1 MKITKIGIVAILLL
15 FTGSIQSQQFENV
28 PVNHIV
34 KGEKNMWG
42 GNALAVYDNNVYVV
56 WQETAENSHI
66 SYVSKSIDGG
76 ATFHDGVKIDG
87 DSPQYF
93 ASIAVGDAGTVYVA
107 WTGVD
112 ESTQMPSGVYFA
124 KSTDQAAA
132 FSEPVTL
139 SSTGA
144 FLKFAVYNDH
154 VYVFY
159 MNIKGEGEFGFFLT
173 RSVDGGTTFQPPVEV
188 TDVTISSARFED
200 MNDMFVDDNGV
211 IYCVWNDG
219 RKGTGSDI
227 YFALST
233 DNGQTF
239 GENIPVHAVIDGDE
253 KERFGAS
260 IAVYGSHVY
269 IAWREEGEN
278 ENILIT
284 KSTDGGASFYEEK
297 TIVENSSRTPSITV
311 NSQGDIYIVYPHFDP
326 YPNYPEDYKQGVF
339 ITASNDQ
346 GNTFPVHLF
355 ISDQN
360 ANAKHPSTYVDANDV
375 LHILWADERAG
386 QTDIYFARGT
396 IPIEGTAAPFA
407 LLGPPDG
414 THLILTDPEIMF
426 RLEWEDVL
434 ELGDNDNN
442 FDDNTSVYYHFRA
455 ALDAEF
461 ESGLGDDYFLRSYE
475 EFRAGELGHI
485 FALLQYHTGE
495 VPDNVRIYWT
505 IGAVNE
511 WGTTWSSDTLHMS
524 FEIDNNPP
532 SDAVQLLA
540 PADGTVLEVDFND
553 GTYTSIGGDIT
564 FSWNPTTDPDGDIVY
579 YHWMMSNQFPLP
591 DFYKDEF
598 GDRKDRDYVMYIF
611 PSGEFDADAEW
622 DQGGVDTYLTI
633 PPDVVF
639 HWFLWG
645 QIEEKTFYW
654 TVIASDR
661 FGMYHWVPGADTL
674 QVTFRST
681 FTNVKE
687 LQTDVPTEFNL
698 AQNYPNPFNPE
709 TAIRFALPAISDVR
723 LEIFN
728 LIGQR
733 ITTLIDGEQYGAG
746 TYEVVWDGRDS
757 SGRVVPSGTYI
768 YSITTGE
775 HTKQQKMIL
784 LK

>member
-1 MKITKIGIVAILLL
+1 MKTIIICTITIL
-15 FTGSIQSQQFENV
+15 FMITGSVQSQQFENV
-28 PVNHIV
+28 LVNHITE
-34 KGEKNMWG
+34 GRQNMWG
-42 GNALAVYDNNVYVV
+42 GNALAVYDNNVYIV
-56 WQETAENSHI
+56 WQETEHTYASF
-66 SYVSKSIDGG
+66 VSKSTDGG
-76 ATFHDGVKIDG
+76 ATFQDGVQIDG
-87 DSPQYF
+87 DHPQFF
-93 ASIAVGDAGTVYVA
+93 AVLTVDDAGAVYVA

-112 ESTQMPSGVYFA
+112 EATQMPNGVLFA
-124 KSTDQAAA
+124 KSTDEGAT
-132 FSEPVTL
+132 FPEPDTL
-139 SSTGA
+139 SATGA
-144 FLKFAVYNDH
+144 FPQVAVYNDH

-159 MNIKGEGEFGFFLT
+159 LNIMGEGEFGFFLT

-188 TDVTISSARFED
+188 TDVPIASARFED

-269 IAWREEGEN
+269 IAWREEDGEN
-278 ENILIT
+278 ENILFT
-284 KSTDGGASFYEEK
+284 KSTDGGASFEIEK
-297 TIVENSSRTPSITV
+297 TIIENSLRSPSVAV
-311 NSQGDIYIVYPHFDP
+311 NSQGNIYIVYPHFDP
-326 YPNYPEDYKQGVF
+326 YPNYPEDYRQGVF
-339 ITASNDQ
+339 ITASNNQ
-346 GNTFPVHLF
+346 GDTFPVQLF

-360 ANAKHPSTYVDANDV
+360 SNAKDPSTYVDANDV

-386 QTDIYFARGT
+386 HSDIYFARGT
-396 IPIEGTAAPFA
+396 IPMDGTAAPFA
-407 LLGPPDG
+407 LIGPPDG
-414 THLILTDPEIMF
+414 THFILTDPEFMF

-434 ELGDNDNN
+434 ELGDNDDH

-461 ESGLGDDYFLRSYE
+461 ESGLGYDYFLRPYE
-475 EFRAGELGHI
+475 EVRAGELGYI

-495 VPDNVRIYWT
+495 VPDNVSIYWT

-511 WGTTWSSDTLHMS
+511 WGTTWSGDTLHMS

-532 SDAVQLLA
+532 SDAVQLLE
-540 PADGTVLEVDFND
+540 PADGTVIEVEVSD
-553 GTYTSIGGDIT
+553 GTYTPVGGDIT

-579 YHWMMSNQFPLP
+579 YHWMMSNQYPLP
-591 DFYKDEF
+591 DIYDDEF
-598 GDRKDRDYVMYIF
+598 GERNDEDYLIYIF
-611 PSGEFDADAEW
+611 PSGEFDVDAEW

-633 PPDVVF
+633 PHDIVF

-645 QIEEKTFYW
+645 QTEERTFYW

-674 QVTFRST
+674 QVSFRST
-681 FTNVKE
+681 FTSVTE
-687 LQTDVPTEFNL
+687 LDTDVPSEFYL

-709 TAIRFALPAISDVR
+709 TTIRFALPVISDVR
-723 LEIFN
+723 LDIFN

-746 TYEVVWDGRDS
+746 TYEVVWNGRDS
-757 SGRVVPSGTYI
+757 SGREVPSGIYI

-775 HTKQQKMIL
+775 HSSKRNMIL